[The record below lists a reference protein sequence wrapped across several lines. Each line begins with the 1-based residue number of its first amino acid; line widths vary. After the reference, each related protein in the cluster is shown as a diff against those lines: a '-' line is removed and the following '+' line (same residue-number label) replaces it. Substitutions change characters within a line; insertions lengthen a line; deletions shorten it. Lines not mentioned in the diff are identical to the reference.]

1 MGLTANQMTRKS
13 DGVDRQKSS
22 FFWPDETDTVPKMYR
37 KPASRNGTPQNTT
50 VSSPAA
56 TPEREIRP
64 KELFHK
70 QLTSKIEFCDDIQKS
85 PLPSKRNSAAYR
97 STPKDS
103 PAKQLINNSTPNE
116 SLPKPNTFV
125 SKIEF
130 YDYDE
135 IPSVVKST
143 PNVKRYEEDNLKS
156 QKSPNSPKNTP
167 TDRKKI
173 TFDDRS
179 VKKSILKNN
188 EVKPTMNVEH
198 NSIAIDR
205 MPQFKKNIVPKRN
218 LSKSVENVS
227 KLDISSDHSPVRN
240 NSSSNTPAAAK
251 ELYKVNGK
259 EPHSKMEYRQE
270 QEEHYSTS
278 SNSHNNYEEPSKV
291 VQKSRKTVRN
301 DYNYQDNHG
310 TNNSY
315 THEETYNDW
324 SDQNGHNQRSS
335 DYQRQ
340 SPNNRTDNRRYSN
353 QHEVYQGYRNS
364 PNTTKSP
371 HHLPRDEY
379 DDYSSPRSAGRRNTP
394 KPAHDDNSRREESR
408 WSNQRSDGKH
418 YNSKQYE
425 SPVGLVIPQYPNEAS
440 IRAHSHL
447 RSNIFFND
455 SSYEED
461 RPRSVRESAVARVG
475 VGLPNI

>member
-1 MGLTANQMTRKS
+1 MLNGKFYTGLTANQMTRKS

-22 FFWPDETDTVPKMYR
+22 FFWPDETDTVPKAYR
-37 KPASRNGTPQNTT
+37 KTASRNGTPQNTT
-50 VSSPAA
+50 LSSPAA
-56 TPEREIRP
+56 TPDREIRP

-85 PLPSKRNSAAYR
+85 PLPSKRNSGYR
-97 STPKDS
+97 SKNS
-103 PAKQLINNSTPNE
+103 PAKQLNNNSTFNE
-116 SLPKPNTFV
+116 SITKPNTFV

-135 IPSVVKST
+135 PTVVTST
-143 PNVKRYEEDNLKS
+143 PILKRYEEDNLKP
-156 QKSPNSPKNTP
+156 QNMLNSPKNNLS
-167 TDRKKI
+167 DRKKI

-198 NSIAIDR
+198 NIAIER

-218 LSKSVENVS
+218 LSKSVENIS
-227 KLDISSDHSPVRN
+227 KLDISSDHSPIRN
-240 NSSSNTPAAAK
+240 TSNNTPAVK
-251 ELYKVNGK
+251 ELHNAS
-259 EPHSKMEYRQE
+259 SKEYRQE
-270 QEEHYSTS
+270 QEEHYTTS
-278 SNSHNNYEEPSKV
+278 SNSYNNYEEPSKV
-291 VQKSRKTVRN
+291 FQKSRRTVRN

-310 TNNSY
+310 TNDSY
-315 THEETYNDW
+315 THEETHNDW
-324 SDQNGHNQRSS
+324 TDQNGRNQRSS

-340 SPNNRTDNRRYSN
+340 SPNNRTDNRRYSK
-353 QHEVYQGYRNS
+353 QTDAYQGYRNS

-371 HHLPRDEY
+371 TQLHKDEY
-379 DDYSSPRSAGRRNTP
+379 DDYTSPRSVGRRYTP
-394 KPAHDDNSRREESR
+394 RPTHGDSSRREEARS
-408 WSNQRSDGKH
+408 SNQRSDH
-418 YNSKQYE
+418 NTKQYE

>member
-22 FFWPDETDTVPKMYR
+22 FFWPDETDTVPKAYR
-37 KPASRNGTPQNTT
+37 KPSSRNGTPQNTT
-50 VSSPAA
+50 ISSPAA
-56 TPEREIRP
+56 TPERDIRP

-85 PLPSKRNSAAYR
+85 PLPSKRNSAACR

-103 PAKQLINNSTPNE
+103 PAKNFNNHITLNE
-116 SLPKPNTFV
+116 SFTKPNTFV

-135 IPSVVKST
+135 PPT
-143 PNVKRYEEDNLKS
+143 PIVKRYEDDNLKS
-156 QKSPNSPKNTP
+156 QNTPNSPKNN

-188 EVKPTMNVEH
+188 EVKPTINIEH
-198 NSIAIDR
+198 SIAIDR
-205 MPQFKKNIVPKRN
+205 MPQFKKNIVPKLN
-218 LSKSVENVS
+218 LSKSVENIS
-227 KLDISSDHSPVRN
+227 KLDINSVHSPVRN
-240 NSSSNTPAAAK
+240 TSSNTPPAK
-251 ELYKVNGK
+251 AFIQRSK
-259 EPHSKMEYRQE
+259 EPQSKMEYRQE
-270 QEEHYSTS
+270 KEEHYSTS

-291 VQKSRKTVRN
+291 VQKSRRTVRN
-301 DYNYQDNHG
+301 DYNYHDNHG

-324 SDQNGHNQRSS
+324 SDQNGHNHRSS
-335 DYQRQ
+335 ERQ
-340 SPNNRTDNRRYSN
+340 SPNNRADNRRNSN
-353 QHEVYQGYRNS
+353 HTDVYQGYRNS
-364 PNTTKSP
+364 PNTSKSP
-371 HHLPRDEY
+371 PHLHRDEY
-379 DDYSSPRSAGRRNTP
+379 DDYGSPRSAARRYTRR
-394 KPAHDDNSRREESR
+394 PAHDDSSSREEARSL
-408 WSNQRSDGKH
+408 NQRSDTRH
-418 YNSKQYE
+418 HHKQIE
-425 SPVGLVIPQYPNEAS
+425 NPVGLVIPQYPNQAS

>member
-1 MGLTANQMTRKS
+1 MTRKS

-22 FFWPDETDTVPKMYR
+22 FFWPDETDTVPKAYR
-37 KPASRNGTPQNTT
+37 KPSSRNGTPQNTT
-50 VSSPAA
+50 ISSPAA

-97 STPKDS
+97 FTPKDS
-103 PAKQLINNSTPNE
+103 PAKNSNNNSTLNE
-116 SLPKPNTFV
+116 SFTKPNTFV

-135 IPSVVKST
+135 PTIVT
-143 PNVKRYEEDNLKS
+143 PTPIVKRYEEDNLKS
-156 QKSPNSPKNTP
+156 QNTPNSQKNNL

-198 NSIAIDR
+198 NIAIER

-218 LSKSVENVS
+218 LSKSVENIS
-227 KLDISSDHSPVRN
+227 KLDISSDHSPARN
-240 NSSSNTPAAAK
+240 NNSNKVSS
-251 ELYKVNGK
+251 K

-278 SNSHNNYEEPSKV
+278 SNSHSNYEEPSKV
-291 VQKSRKTVRN
+291 VQKSRRTVRN

-310 TNNSY
+310 MNNSY

-324 SDQNGHNQRSS
+324 SDQNGHTQRST
-335 DYQRQ
+335 DNLRQ
-340 SPNNRTDNRRYSN
+340 TPNNRTDNRRNSN
-353 QHEVYQGYRNS
+353 QTEVYQGYRNS
-364 PNTTKSP
+364 PNTSK
-371 HHLPRDEY
+371 LPPNLHRDEY
-379 DDYSSPRSAGRRNTP
+379 DDYSSPRSAGRRYTP
-394 KPAHDDNSRREESR
+394 RSVQYGDSSRREEARS
-408 WSNQRSDGKH
+408 SNHRSDSYHSTK
-418 YNSKQYE
+418 NYE
-425 SPVGLVIPQYPNEAS
+425 NPVGLVIPQYPNQAS